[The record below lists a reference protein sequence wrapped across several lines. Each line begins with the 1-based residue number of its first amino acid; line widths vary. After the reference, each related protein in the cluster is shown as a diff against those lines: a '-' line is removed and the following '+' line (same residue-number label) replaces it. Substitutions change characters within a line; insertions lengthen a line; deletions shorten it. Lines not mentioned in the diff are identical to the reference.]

1 MSELNLIFD
10 FEKDDD
16 VYNRDAYHYLIN
28 MMKMRRE
35 LNRLK
40 KEELAHK
47 KMVELFEKHQ
57 NEAHTERTLRLDV
70 YKVNTITGNQ
80 SYEGK
85 FNGKISNANK
95 EWVRL

>member
-1 MSELNLIFD
+1 MSKLNLIFD

-47 KMVELFEKHQ
+47 KMVELFEKH
-57 NEAHTERTLRLDV
+57 ETE
-70 YKVNTITGNQ
+70 YYVNQ
-80 SYEGK
+80 CKE
-85 FNGKISNANK
+85 NK
-95 EWVRL
+95 K

>member
-1 MSELNLIFD
+1 MIYD
-10 FEKDDD
+10 FERDDD

-47 KMVELFEKHQ
+47 KMVELFEKQ
-57 NEAHTERTLRLDV
+57 ETE
-70 YKVNTITGNQ
+70 YYVNQCT
-80 SYEGK
+80 K
-85 FNGKISNANK
+85 NK
-95 EWVRL
+95 K

>member
-1 MSELNLIFD
+1 MSKLNLIFD

-47 KMVELFEKHQ
+47 KMVELFE
-57 NEAHTERTLRLDV
+57 ETRVRALRIR
-70 YKVNTITGNQ
+70 KRNSSI
-80 SYEGK
+80 
-85 FNGKISNANK
+85 
-95 EWVRL
+95 VRG